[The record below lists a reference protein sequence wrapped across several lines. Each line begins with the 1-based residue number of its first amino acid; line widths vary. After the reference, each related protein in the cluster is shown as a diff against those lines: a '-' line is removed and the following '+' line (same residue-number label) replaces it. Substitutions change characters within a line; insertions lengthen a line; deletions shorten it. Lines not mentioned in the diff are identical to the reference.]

1 MAQAET
7 ATTQD
12 QGSTHLP
19 THGDL
24 VKRLAETGSGQ
35 APIDVVTFDLY
46 DTLIELVPPRW
57 ERLATALANHLGIAA
72 DPAALRSADVAAEDY
87 YTEENGGIP
96 IRDRSLQEQEIFRL
110 EYHRRWCGAAG
121 ITLDAAQIAGVRRA
135 YRAEM
140 EISARWH
147 PYRVFDDVLPA
158 AQLLQEAGV
167 KRAIISNADGDVTEF
182 VTHLAI
188 YDAMDAV
195 ITSAVVGWEKPDPR
209 TYHAALDH
217 PAIAVAPGAS
227 LHVGDQPRSDVIGA
241 RQVGMRS
248 ALIDRYTRQPADL
261 GRYEPD
267 VRVASLLDLAEA
279 VVAHN
284 ATARG

>member
-7 ATTQD
+7 ATTRD
-12 QGSTHLP
+12 QTTHAP
-19 THGDL
+19 AVGDI
-24 VKRLAETGSGQ
+24 VARLAETDSERS
-35 APIDVVTFDLY
+35 PIELVTFDLY

-57 ERLATALANHLGIAA
+57 KRLATALANVGISA
-72 DPAALRSADVAAEDY
+72 DPIALRTADVAAEDY
-87 YTEENGGIP
+87 YTEENSGIP
-96 IRDRSLQEQEIFRL
+96 IRDRSLQAQETFRL
-110 EYHRRWCGAAG
+110 EYHRRWCEAAG
-121 ITLDAAQIAGVRRA
+121 ITLDAAQIAEVRRA

-140 EISARWH
+140 ETNARWH

-158 AQLLQEAGV
+158 AQLLQKAGV
-167 KRAIISNADGDVTEF
+167 KRAIISNADADVTEF

-217 PAIAVAPGAS
+217 PDIAVDPGAS

-248 ALIDRYTRQPADL
+248 ALLDRYGRQPADL

-267 VRVASLLDLAEA
+267 VRATSLLDLAEA
-279 VVAHN
+279 VIAHN
-284 ATARG
+284 VAVRP